1 MANEVE
7 LKLSLPSI
15 AVQAWMQES
24 ELGEPQSEALNL
36 DNQYFDT
43 PDLLLNQSHAALRI
57 RKSQFGYKQTLK
69 NKGTAIAGL
78 HSRGEWE
85 YDIDAPEIQWNL
97 FPADVQIA
105 PDIRQ
110 AIKPLFKTD
119 FTRHVWI
126 KQFKQSTFELVLD
139 EGLVSTE
146 SNNIAL
152 CEVELELMD
161 GNVQDIFEFALEL
174 ANKHPLVPCDVNKAE
189 RGYHLINPDVSFFSP
204 QDFAKQLAETGDIN
218 VHELLQESLSRLS
231 RNWDDFSQT
240 ENWRGLLTMS
250 RYVQAITYMLKTVLP
265 APDACDDDL
274 INTWQGL
281 QNSMLTM
288 LKPARVVIGLDMD
301 GNSHSRGL
309 SQRLMKPM
317 MSWLNQNLSAWIEK
331 NALGVAMLKLGQY
344 LHTYPQSVSFQQ
356 VLLPAL
362 QRDIKRFDT
371 HSVSELDDLN
381 IHQALA
387 FVLKR
392 LDHPLYEVTNQ
403 YIRQSLVVLAMADC
417 KEVSPVADSDSRA
430 KLASWIRRLTVE
442 YRQLNEHRLSLI
454 DQLAEF

>member
-15 AVQAWMQES
+15 AVQAWMQDS
-24 ELGEPQSEALNL
+24 ELGEAQNEPLNL

-43 PDLLLNQSHAALRI
+43 PDLLLNMSHAALRI
-57 RKSQFGYKQTLK
+57 RKSQHGYKQTLK

-85 YDIDAPEIQWNL
+85 YDISAPEIQWDL
-97 FPADVQIA
+97 FPSDVQIA

-110 AIKPLFKTD
+110 AIQPLFKTD

-126 KQFKQSTFELVLD
+126 KTFKQSTFELVLD
-139 EGLVSTE
+139 EGLVSTGA
-146 SNNIAL
+146 NNIAL
-152 CEVELELMD
+152 CEVELELMN
-161 GNVQDIFEFALEL
+161 GNVQDLFEFALQL
-174 ANKHPLVPCDVNKAE
+174 ADKHPLVPCDVNKAE
-189 RGYHLINPDVSFFSP
+189 RGYHLINPNVSFFSP
-204 QDFAKQLAETGDIN
+204 QDFAKQLTETGDIN

-250 RYVQAITYMLKTVLP
+250 RYVQAITYVLKTLLP
-265 APDACDDDL
+265 TTDTSSEDL
-274 INTWQGL
+274 IKTWEAL
-281 QNSMLTM
+281 QHSMLTM
-288 LKPARVVIGLDMD
+288 LKPARVVIGLDLD

-317 MSWLNQNLSAWIEK
+317 MSWLNQNLSIWIEK

-344 LHTYPQSVSFQQ
+344 LHAYPQAVSFQQ
-356 VLLPAL
+356 VLLPVL
-362 QRDIKRFDT
+362 QGDIKSFDS
-371 HSVSELDDLN
+371 HSVSELEDLN
-381 IHQALA
+381 TLQALA
-387 FVLKR
+387 FILKR
-392 LDHPLYEVTNQ
+392 IDHPLYDITNQ
-403 YIRQSLVVLAMADC
+403 YVRQSLVVLAMADC

-430 KLASWIRRLTVE
+430 KLASWVRRLTVE
-442 YRQLNEHRLSLI
+442 YRQLNENRLALI
-454 DQLAEF
+454 DSLSDF